1 MKRKLT
7 KADETTD
14 FVEFWDF
21 WKQYARDTDGR
32 GLARDAFFK
41 HVWAGADPRD
51 IIDAAHFFI
60 LRKLKDKNFI
70 PLVASWLN
78 SGSYEDL
85 ADEERK
91 YQARLQERS
100 KPQQNVVQM
109 VVLPRNHFL
118 NQNRA

>member
-7 KADETTD
+7 KADETPE
-14 FVEFWDF
+14 FQEFWSF
-21 WKQYARDTDGR
+21 WMNYARDTDGR

-51 IIDAAHFFI
+51 IIDAAHFFV

-78 SGSYEDL
+78 SQAYEDL
-85 ADEERK
+85 AEEERN
-91 YQARLQERS
+91 YQKRLQERQTQ
-100 KPQQNVVQM
+100 PTNVVRM
-109 VVLPRNHFL
+109 VSLPAHHFL
-118 NQNRA
+118 NRSA

>member
-7 KADETTD
+7 KADENEY

-85 ADEERK
+85 AEEERR
-91 YQARLQERS
+91 YQSRIQERS
-100 KPQQNVVQM
+100 QPSDNVVRM
-109 VVLPRNHFL
+109 VSLPKHHFM
-118 NQNRA
+118 NRAG